1 MESPKFEL
9 TKILEWVQLNDYKR
23 IALQFPQDLLSI
35 APEILLEL
43 EKCANDKQFFIL
55 ADTSYRSCCLDLIA
69 AEHANCDSIVHFGG
83 ACMTDL
89 NGKIPSLYIFE
100 NTNIDFVNFREN
112 ISKFID
118 TKDEKEFDQILIL
131 CDSDYS
137 DLENEIYQNVKSVF
151 SMENI
156 HLCGLLKDS
165 SKLEENCRIILKRE
179 IPSNFNENKNN
190 LLIFFGEKESP
201 LLPLFVL
208 TLKGI
213 NKILHYEPKEKS
225 FYLESSKTNK
235 LLMKRMYLAE
245 KVKDANTIGLV
256 LGYVSME
263 CRKEAISRVRKLCK
277 QRGKKLYVFYI
288 GKLNEAKLTNFGAE
302 IDVFVMLSC
311 PYGILLDGNKFF
323 KPIVSLMEVEMSLNQ
338 NTPYENI
345 KWTGEASNILENK
358 IQAFTEENDVDM
370 SLTSGSVR
378 SCGCD
383 STNGEDENMQILE
396 YSAGDYFKK
405 RTWKGLDD
413 KECLKDDKKN
423 FSELKEGFS
432 GIASKYEKEIIN

>member
-1 MESPKFEL
+1 MESPTFEL
-9 TKILEWVQLNDYKR
+9 TKILEWVQVNDYKR

-100 NTNIDFVNFREN
+100 NTNIDFDNFGEN
-112 ISKFID
+112 ISTFIN
-118 TKDEKEFDQILIL
+118 TKDEKEFEQILIL

-137 DLENEIYQNVKSVF
+137 DLENEIYKNVKSVF

-156 HLCGLLKDS
+156 HLCRLLKDS
-165 SKLEENCRIILKRE
+165 FRHEENCRIILKRE
-179 IPSNFNENKNN
+179 IPSNFCENKNN

-213 NKILHYEPKEKS
+213 NKILHYEPKEKN

-288 GKLNEAKLTNFGAE
+288 GKLNEAKLTNFW
-302 IDVFVMLSC
+302 C
-311 PYGILLDGNKFF
+311 RN
-323 KPIVSLMEVEMSLNQ
+323 
-338 NTPYENI
+338 
-345 KWTGEASNILENK
+345 
-358 IQAFTEENDVDM
+358 
-370 SLTSGSVR
+370 
-378 SCGCD
+378 
-383 STNGEDENMQILE
+383 
-396 YSAGDYFKK
+396 
-405 RTWKGLDD
+405 
-413 KECLKDDKKN
+413 
-423 FSELKEGFS
+423 
-432 GIASKYEKEIIN
+432 

>member
-137 DLENEIYQNVKSVF
+137 DLE
-151 SMENI
+151 SMV
-156 HLCGLLKDS
+156 
-165 SKLEENCRIILKRE
+165 LE
-179 IPSNFNENKNN
+179 
-190 LLIFFGEKESP
+190 
-201 LLPLFVL
+201 
-208 TLKGI
+208 
-213 NKILHYEPKEKS
+213 
-225 FYLESSKTNK
+225 
-235 LLMKRMYLAE
+235 
-245 KVKDANTIGLV
+245 
-256 LGYVSME
+256 
-263 CRKEAISRVRKLCK
+263 
-277 QRGKKLYVFYI
+277 YVFNVCV
-288 GKLNEAKLTNFGAE
+288 G
-302 IDVFVMLSC
+302 
-311 PYGILLDGNKFF
+311 
-323 KPIVSLMEVEMSLNQ
+323 
-338 NTPYENI
+338 
-345 KWTGEASNILENK
+345 
-358 IQAFTEENDVDM
+358 
-370 SLTSGSVR
+370 R
-378 SCGCD
+378 
-383 STNGEDENMQILE
+383 
-396 YSAGDYFKK
+396 
-405 RTWKGLDD
+405 KGR
-413 KECLKDDKKN
+413 
-423 FSELKEGFS
+423 
-432 GIASKYEKEIIN
+432 

>member
-1 MESPKFEL
+1 MESPTFEL
-9 TKILEWVQLNDYKR
+9 SKILEWIEENNYRR

-43 EKCANDKQFFIL
+43 EERSIDRQFFIL

-69 AEHANCDSIVHFGG
+69 AEHASCDSIVHFGG

-89 NGKIPSLYIFE
+89 NGKIPSLYIFA
-100 NTNIDFVNFREN
+100 NTSIDFDNFRETT
-112 ISKFID
+112 SKLII
-118 TKDEKEFDQILIL
+118 TNDEKFDQILIL

-137 DLENEIYQNVKSVF
+137 DLEDEIYKNVKSLL
-151 SMENI
+151 SMDNV
-156 HLCGLLKDS
+156 HLCRLLKDS
-165 SKLEENCRIILKRE
+165 VQLEENSRIILKRE
-179 IPSNFNENKNN
+179 IPSNFCENKNN

-208 TLKGI
+208 TLNGLT
-213 NKILHYEPKEKS
+213 KILHYEPKEKS
-225 FYLESSKTNK
+225 FYLDSPKTNK
-235 LLMKRMYLAE
+235 LLMKRMYLSE
-245 KVKDANTIGLV
+245 KVKDADTIGLV

-323 KPIVSLMEVEMSLNQ
+323 KPIVSLMEVEMALNQ

-345 KWTGEASNILENK
+345 KWTGEASNILENQ
-358 IQAFTEENDVDM
+358 IQSPNEENDVDI
-370 SLTSGSVR
+370 SLTSGGVR
-378 SCGCD
+378 SCGCNSAD
-383 STNGEDENMQILE
+383 GKDENMQILE

-413 KECLKDDKKN
+413 KECLKDDTKK

-432 GIASKYEKEIIN
+432 GIASRYEKELIN

>member
-1 MESPKFEL
+1 MESPTFEL
-9 TKILEWVQLNDYKR
+9 TKILEWVQINDYKR
-23 IALQFPQDLLSI
+23 IALQFPQNLLSI

-100 NTNIDFVNFREN
+100 NTNIDFDNFGEN
-112 ISKFID
+112 ISKFIN

-151 SMENI
+151 SIENI
-156 HLCGLLKDS
+156 HLCRLLKDS
-165 SKLEENCRIILKRE
+165 FKHEENCRVILKRE
-179 IPSNFNENKNN
+179 IPSNFCENKNN

-358 IQAFTEENDVDM
+358 IQTFIKENDVDM

-378 SCGCD
+378 SCGCN
-383 STNGEDENMQILE
+383 STNREDENMQILE

-432 GIASKYEKEIIN
+432 GIASKYEKELIN